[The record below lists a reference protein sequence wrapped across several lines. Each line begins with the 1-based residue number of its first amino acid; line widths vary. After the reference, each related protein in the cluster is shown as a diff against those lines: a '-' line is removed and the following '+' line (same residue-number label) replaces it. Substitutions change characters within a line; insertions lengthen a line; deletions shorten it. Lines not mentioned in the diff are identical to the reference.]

1 MVMLAAGAGSL
12 AVWSGLKAVAS
23 ESREAWVSRCLIFP
37 SQLGITFSLAGSATL
52 VLLRLRSWFQFE
64 QRDSSADQLRMSM
77 RPHEATGPPIVNSCR
92 YRCSEVSRMA
102 G

>member
-77 RPHEATGPPIVNSCR
+77 RPHEATGPPHR
-92 YRCSEVSRMA
+92 Q
-102 G
+102 